1 MNMVAGKNIERR
13 VERAILEMGSAIGE
27 EHMDIGKAKQEAE
40 DLVVRL
46 REVVSTLRQAAPTP
60 ARETKREQ
68 FKAVTDTIRQLE
80 HKHVP
85 VPGDLQKLKG
95 KLEGE
100 LDKAEK
106 HQVVL
111 YFLREQLSQVLA
123 EIGTS
128 GHNP

>member
-1 MNMVAGKNIERR
+1 
-13 VERAILEMGSAIGE
+13 MGSFIGE

-46 REVVSTLRQAAPTP
+46 REVVSTLRQAAPIP

-68 FKAVTDTIRQLE
+68 LKAVSDSIRQLE

-85 VPGDLQKLKG
+85 VPDDLQRLKG
-95 KLEGE
+95 KLESAI
-100 LDKAEK
+100 DKVEK

-123 EIGTS
+123 EIGTL
-128 GHNP
+128 GHKS

>member
-1 MNMVAGKNIERR
+1 
-13 VERAILEMGSAIGE
+13 
-27 EHMDIGKAKQEAE
+27 MDISKAKQEAE

-46 REVVSTLRQAAPTP
+46 REVVGTLRQAAPTP
-60 ARETKREQ
+60 ARETRREQ
-68 FKAVTDTIRQLE
+68 LKAVSDSIRQLE
-80 HKHVP
+80 RKHVA
-85 VPGDLQKLKG
+85 VPDDLQRLKG
-95 KLEGE
+95 KLDTE

-128 GHNP
+128 GQK